1 MWKIQLYPA
10 VLQKLT
16 PHMAAVHCIIIAL
29 LCVQVSFGRD
39 SIFTFKVPPGSR
51 ECFFE
56 DISAE
61 GEIDLEYQVSFL
73 LHTLCVCQ

>member
-1 MWKIQLYPA
+1 
-10 VLQKLT
+10 
-16 PHMAAVHCIIIAL
+16 MAAVHYIIILLAL
-29 LCVQVSFGRD
+29 LCVQVSYGRD

-61 GEIDLEYQVSFL
+61 GEIDLEYQVFASFL
-73 LHTLCVCQ
+73 LHTFVYPLKNARNSAH

>member
-1 MWKIQLYPA
+1 MYAA
-10 VLQKLT
+10 VIQKLT
-16 PHMAAVHCIIIAL
+16 SHMADVHYKIILVAL

-61 GEIDLEYQVSFL
+61 GEIDLEYQVYF
-73 LHTLCVCQ
+73 CVSP